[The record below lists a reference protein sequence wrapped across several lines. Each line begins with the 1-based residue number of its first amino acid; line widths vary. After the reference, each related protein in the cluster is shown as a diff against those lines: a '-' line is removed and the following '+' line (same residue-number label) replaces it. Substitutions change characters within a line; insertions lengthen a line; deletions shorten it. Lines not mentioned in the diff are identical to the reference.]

1 MVSTAWPEETAAA
14 VPGDGPLPD
23 GRRVEP
29 PHHAHRQTAPD
40 STKTLLLKWLSVV
53 RVFDLID
60 DFFLSDSI
68 I

>member
-53 RVFDLID
+53 RV
-60 DFFLSDSI
+60 
-68 I
+68 